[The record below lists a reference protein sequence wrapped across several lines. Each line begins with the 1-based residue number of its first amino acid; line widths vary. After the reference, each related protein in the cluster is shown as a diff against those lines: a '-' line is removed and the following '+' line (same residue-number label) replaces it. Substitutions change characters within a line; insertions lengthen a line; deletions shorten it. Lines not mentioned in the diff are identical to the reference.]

1 MPLMKAVQVAAPGAE
16 FELVQKEIPEPHET
30 EVRIKVEACGICH
43 GDAVVKEG
51 RFPGIAYPRVPGH
64 EVVGKIDKLGSKVTG
79 WQTGQR
85 VGVGWYGGPCLKC
98 DTCKRGDLANCESF
112 LTTGIH
118 FNGGYAEYMTA
129 PMQGLAAIP
138 DELISVEAAP
148 LLCAGRTTF
157 TALQYSGAQ
166 AGDLVAVHGLGGL
179 GHLGVQFARKFGYR
193 TVAISRGKDKEALAY
208 QLGAHIY
215 IDADSTDAAAELKK
229 LGGARLIL
237 ATAPN
242 SKAISALINGLC
254 PDGQMLI
261 VAWQNEP
268 MQISPWQLLGGR
280 RSVKGWTARAARNSS
295 EDTLNFSVISG
306 VVPMVEVFP
315 LEQAAIAF
323 EKMVSSKVH
332 FRSVLKMD
340 GNA

>member
-1 MPLMKAVQVAAPGAE
+1 MPLMKAMQIAAPGAE
-16 FELVQKEIPEPHET
+16 FELVHKEIPEPRET

-51 RFPGIAYPRVPGH
+51 RFPGISYPRVPGH
-64 EVVGKIDKLGSKVTG
+64 EVVGKIDKLGAKVNG
-79 WQTGQR
+79 WQIGQR

-98 DTCKRGDLANCESF
+98 DPCKRGDFANCENF
-112 LTTGIH
+112 LTTGIS
-118 FNGGYAEYMTA
+118 FDGGYAEYMTA

-138 DELISVEAAP
+138 NELVSVEAAP

-157 TALQYSGAQ
+157 TALRNSGAQ
-166 AGDLVAVHGLGGL
+166 GGDLVAIHGLGGL
-179 GHLGVQFARKFGYR
+179 GHLGVQFGRKFGYR

-208 QLGAHIY
+208 QLGAHNY
-215 IDADSTDAAAELKK
+215 IDAEATDAAAELKK
-229 LGGARLIL
+229 LGGARVIL

-242 SKAISALINGLC
+242 SKAISALINGLA
-254 PDGQMLI
+254 PDGQLII

-280 RSVKGWTARAARNSS
+280 RSVKGWTARPARNSS
-295 EDTLNFSVISG
+295 EDTLKFSVISG
-306 VVPMVEVFP
+306 IVPMIEVFP
-315 LEQAAIAF
+315 LEQAALAF

-340 GNA
+340 GDV

>member
-16 FELVQKEIPEPHET
+16 FELVQKEIPQPAET
-30 EVRIKVEACGICH
+30 EVLIKVEACGICH

-51 RFPGIAYPRVPGH
+51 RFPGINYPRVPGH
-64 EVVGKIDKLGSKVTG
+64 EVVGKIDKLGSKVIG
-79 WQTGQR
+79 WEVGQR

-98 DTCKRGDLANCESF
+98 DSCKRGDLSNCESF
-112 LTTGIH
+112 LTTGIS
-118 FNGGYAEYMTA
+118 FDGGYAEYMTA
-129 PMQGLAAIP
+129 PMQGLAVIP
-138 DELISVEAAP
+138 DELSSVDAAP

-157 TALQYSGAQ
+157 TALRNSGAQ
-166 AGDLVAVHGLGGL
+166 AGDLVAVQGLGGL

-208 QLGAHIY
+208 QLGAHTY
-215 IDADSTDAAAELKK
+215 IDAEHSDAAAELKK

-242 SKAISALINGLC
+242 SKAICALINGLC
-254 PDGQMLI
+254 PDGQLII

-280 RSVKGWTARAARNSS
+280 RSVKGWTARPARNSS

-306 VVPMVEVFP
+306 ILPMVEVFP
-315 LEQAAIAF
+315 LEQAALAF